1 MGVTTTHLDVLLW
14 QPRPCIPCFYCEGRC
29 NCSHVNNVRV
39 IPHAYF
45 FSQYLCQNEPI
56 PSRYCRKSPQNTH
69 EKKALK
75 GCESTAWLMPKIQ
88 NSSRFLDISWYIPSS
103 KSDFT
108 CEISYNLIVPKLEFH
123 IWFITYQE
131 WLLNNLNSDIS
142 NVFQCCST
150 HTWSSWPQNKNSGA
164 SPVLHDLGSW
174 VAE

>member
-1 MGVTTTHLDVLLW
+1 M
-14 QPRPCIPCFYCEGRC
+14 FYCDNQGHA
-29 NCSHVNNVRV
+29 SHVSIVKGAATAAMLTMFVSSRMR
-39 IPHAYF
+39 I
-45 FSQYLCQNEPI
+45 FSHNTCA
-56 PSRYCRKSPQNTH
+56 KMSPFLLDTVAKVPKTH
-69 EKKALK
+69 TKKKALK

-103 KSDFT
+103 KSDFP

>member
-1 MGVTTTHLDVLLW
+1 M
-14 QPRPCIPCFYCEGRC
+14 FYCDNQGHA
-29 NCSHVNNVRV
+29 SHVSIV
-39 IPHAYF
+39 
-45 FSQYLCQNEPI
+45 
-56 PSRYCRKSPQNTH
+56 
-69 EKKALK
+69 K
-75 GCESTAWLMPKIQ
+75 GAATAAMLTMFV
-88 NSSRFLDISWYIPSS
+88 SSRMRIFSHNTCAKMSPFLLDTVAKVPKTHTKKKRWKDANQPLGWCPKSRIALDSWISHDISPLQNPISHT
-103 KSDFT
+103 K
-108 CEISYNLIVPKLEFH
+108 ISYNLIVPKLEFH